1 MLSTV
6 ACSGA
11 QGQMLAED
19 KWEGKKREVG
29 RSPAV
34 SRFYDDRNADTGTDT
49 ASGAAN
55 TPCNPRV
62 LPFVAGEESVQ
73 N

>member
-19 KWEGKKREVG
+19 KWEGKKQAGKE
-29 RSPAV
+29 S
-34 SRFYDDRNADTGTDT
+34 
-49 ASGAAN
+49 SGLQ
-55 TPCNPRV
+55 V
-62 LPFVAGEESVQ
+62 L
-73 N
+73 